1 MWFSGEV
8 SQTPCRTNQR
18 GINSLDD
25 TGANSLGVGTRKALV
40 ELGLDHEHP
49 THAFHLGNPRR
60 ELSRSALIY
69 LVSRSEVP
77 QRR

>member
-25 TGANSLGVGTRKALV
+25 TGANSPGVGTRKALV

-49 THAFHLGNPRR
+49 THAFHLGNPR
-60 ELSRSALIY
+60 
-69 LVSRSEVP
+69 P
-77 QRR
+77 

>member
-25 TGANSLGVGTRKALV
+25 TGANSPEVGTRKALV
-40 ELGLDHEHP
+40 ELGLDREHP
-49 THAFHLGNPRR
+49 THLFHLGPSPGDSHL
-60 ELSRSALIY
+60 LSRDL
-69 LVSRSEVP
+69 SRGEVP